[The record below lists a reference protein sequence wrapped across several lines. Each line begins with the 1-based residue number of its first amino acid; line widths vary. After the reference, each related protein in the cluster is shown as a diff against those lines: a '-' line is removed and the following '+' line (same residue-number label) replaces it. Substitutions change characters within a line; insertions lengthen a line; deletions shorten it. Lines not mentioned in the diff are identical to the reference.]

1 MMMMNRVSTSVRQ
14 MQKKGFYIH
23 RFSQMPAT
31 SKPNQFG
38 TNKLDLSE
46 NEDVWC

>member
-1 MMMMNRVSTSVRQ
+1 
-14 MQKKGFYIH
+14 MQLKKIF
-23 RFSQMPAT
+23 RFARMPVT

-38 TNKLDLSE
+38 TNNKLDLSE